1 MAVLKKGNYKA
12 PFLGKSNDYSTGRD
26 ALGLQTTSQ
35 ASYSTLLPGLTNL
48 TNRIRYYGFY
58 SWLLEIYAKEIGD
71 TNPKIQNRFMRR
83 GEYMIALIM
92 QLHEKETTQ
101 IPGSLFAANELKNK
115 ETEPTFDLKFGADI
129 EKGKSTYWKYS
140 SGAFGQYYSGAM
152 QAIGLIIHRDNSP
165 VFACTEH
172 EDNSIVTGT
181 LLANAFDEN
190 ISSEVKSLV
199 VSSIEKGILK
209 KSDSEKLH
217 KELSITLIQKN
228 TNEWKLYTKMLLSN
242 DHPLFQTE
250 DNETFFRKDSLTSIL
265 SYINQTETTKN
276 WDFFTCD
283 LYSRRGL
290 DFNSIESKSSYGW
303 YYYQLNEY
311 WHFGVETLFWTVLE
325 TLSSKYFHVTLS
337 DFLTDFQKVL
347 KNSVI
352 DYELAVTEN
361 QKLVEIIDNLD
372 DFDSWDISEEIR
384 ECIKAKDIPKT
395 IFLGFKMLFSIYKQN
410 HNEFDKLKSFSAYNR
425 MIRDGDCIN
434 GLKEFEIGI
443 NETIENV
450 LNKFLLKNIINR
462 HLEVAFRKM
471 GSGVKNTLKFSY
483 EDNFLKHI
491 ETVNPVWTTPRIYA
505 LYSFFGDLGY
515 VDDKGN
521 ISEIGKQIIQV

>member
-199 VSSIEKGILK
+199 VS
-209 KSDSEKLH
+209 
-217 KELSITLIQKN
+217 
-228 TNEWKLYTKMLLSN
+228 
-242 DHPLFQTE
+242 
-250 DNETFFRKDSLTSIL
+250 
-265 SYINQTETTKN
+265 
-276 WDFFTCD
+276 
-283 LYSRRGL
+283 
-290 DFNSIESKSSYGW
+290 
-303 YYYQLNEY
+303 
-311 WHFGVETLFWTVLE
+311 V
-325 TLSSKYFHVTLS
+325 
-337 DFLTDFQKVL
+337 
-347 KNSVI
+347 
-352 DYELAVTEN
+352 
-361 QKLVEIIDNLD
+361 
-372 DFDSWDISEEIR
+372 
-384 ECIKAKDIPKT
+384 
-395 IFLGFKMLFSIYKQN
+395 
-410 HNEFDKLKSFSAYNR
+410 
-425 MIRDGDCIN
+425 
-434 GLKEFEIGI
+434 
-443 NETIENV
+443 
-450 LNKFLLKNIINR
+450 
-462 HLEVAFRKM
+462 
-471 GSGVKNTLKFSY
+471 
-483 EDNFLKHI
+483 
-491 ETVNPVWTTPRIYA
+491 
-505 LYSFFGDLGY
+505 
-515 VDDKGN
+515 
-521 ISEIGKQIIQV
+521 